1 MGNFFKEVEWLG
13 CCWDLSHVFCL
24 GFSGYFM
31 KVDDE
36 DDMKIRKKM
45 KKWTKKLATDGIP

>member
-1 MGNFFKEVEWLG
+1 
-13 CCWDLSHVFCL
+13 L